1 MGLNP
6 SNFASTDLAGAEA
19 DMPTVEAVP
28 IAPAAGAVESDAASK
43 LDPLIGR
50 FLRSLH
56 VLLRAVRLYQRNHP
70 RVTESLEAVDRDL
83 RTILVQVPALSIKV
97 KRDGLIATT
106 RQAPGNTCLLPDL
119 RGELKPLAA

>member
-6 SNFASTDLAGAEA
+6 SNFASTDLDGTEA

-28 IAPAAGAVESDAASK
+28 ITPPAGVEPDAASK

-83 RTILVQVPALSIKV
+83 RTILVQVPALSIKIE
-97 KRDGLIATT
+97 RDGLIATT
-106 RQAPGNTCLLPDL
+106 RQAPGNTRPLPDL
-119 RGELKPLAA
+119 RGEL